1 MNEALG
7 LFVPGRGRLYRIHPL
22 PKLLFTLWGVIAP
35 FVVPIEALPL
45 MAVAVIFGA
54 LLAGLGR
61 VYLRRLLLMTLPSLA
76 SIILVNGFFFPGARD
91 IIVSLGPLDLTREGL
106 AFGLPIAGRILVAV
120 AVTLAFVTT
129 TRPDDLM
136 AGLVR
141 LGAPGSIAFLVLST
155 VQMVPRMQAKAGR
168 ILDAQQARGLRTR
181 GGPLSR
187 IRSLIPLVAPLVIG
201 SMVDARDRALALEA
215 RGFGSSGQPTA
226 YRIVPWQQSDRLLAT
241 GAVAAL
247 VALPVVVILRT
258 IWVI

>member
-7 LFVPGRGRLYRIHPL
+7 LFVPARGWLYRIHPL

-35 FVVPIEALPL
+35 FLLPIEALPV
-45 MAVAVIFGA
+45 MAIGILVGA

-61 VYLRRLLLMTLPSLA
+61 VYLRRLALMTLPSLA
-76 SIILVNGFFFPGARD
+76 SIILINGFFFPGARD
-91 IIVSLGPLDLTREGL
+91 IIVSVGPLDLTREGL

-141 LGAPGSIAFLVLST
+141 LGAPTSIAFLVLSAI
-155 VQMVPRMQAKAGR
+155 QMVPRMQTKARR

-181 GGPLSR
+181 GGPLNR

-201 SMVDARDRALALEA
+201 SLVDARDRALALEA
-215 RGFGSSGQPTA
+215 RGFGSLGPRTA
-226 YRIVPWQQSDRLLAT
+226 YRVVAWRRSDRLLAG
-241 GAVAAL
+241 GAIAAL
-247 VALPVVVILRT
+247 VALPAYMILRMLQ
-258 IWVI
+258 VI